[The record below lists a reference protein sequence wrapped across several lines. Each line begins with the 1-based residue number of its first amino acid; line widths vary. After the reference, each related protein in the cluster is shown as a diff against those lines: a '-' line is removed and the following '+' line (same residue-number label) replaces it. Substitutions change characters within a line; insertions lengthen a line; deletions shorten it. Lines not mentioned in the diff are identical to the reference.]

1 MVESME
7 MLIKLKSLR
16 GTERPHL
23 EDDTDLVCKDYVHK
37 LSMSRR
43 KSARDRQ
50 YDNVDYTQLTETD
63 HGFIDSQFVTPPIK
77 IPWKAITLAT
87 MLFIGGTVMLSIGI
101 LIVTGHIDTKYSDR
115 MWPVI
120 ILGALMFIPGAYHVR
135 VAIQAYRK
143 VPGYSFDDIPEF
155 D

>member
-1 MVESME
+1 MPVTQIPMGFN
-7 MLIKLKSLR
+7 MWNYI
-16 GTERPHL
+16 
-23 EDDTDLVCKDYVHK
+23 HK

-43 KSARDRQ
+43 KGVRERQ

-63 HGFIDSQFVTPPIK
+63 NGFVDSQFVSPPIK

-87 MLFIGGTVMLSIGI
+87 LLFVGGTVMLVTGS
-101 LIVTGHIDTKYSDR
+101 LIVSGHIDTKYSDR
-115 MWPVI
+115 MWPII

-135 VAIQAYRK
+135 VAVQAYRK